1 MLISAAFER
10 WQPGIASPLDV
21 SQYAVGPSASTRD
34 ELLFVLPAQR
44 PASPEIAESPTATTA
59 GAPTPG
65 PSAKAGAAPTAER
78 ATAASRTGR
87 SFLVDMASV
96 VRQPCHTSQL
106 LGSVASSSIADRCCS
121 SHASARSATSRQ
133 PRSTVSEWPRSGNST
148 SSVTALEFL

>member
-59 GAPTPG
+59 DVPAPG
-65 PSAKAGAAPTAER
+65 PSARAEEAPTAER
-78 ATAASRTGR
+78 ATAASSTGR
-87 SFLVDMASV
+87 SLLVNMASV
-96 VRQPCHTSQL
+96 VRQPCHKSQL
-106 LGSVASSSIADRCCS
+106 LGSVASCSIADRCCS
-121 SHASARSATSRQ
+121 SHPSALSA
-133 PRSTVSEWPRSGNST
+133 
-148 SSVTALEFL
+148 